1 MYLLYL
7 KKDDQHGSRLLN
19 VLNGDL
25 MILLSFQN
33 SVNFTELSLKKVIED
48 ENCALLTGKRISNL
62 VFVQMCFLLTSATLL
77 NHFRQTRG
85 HSIRLL
91 KSLQCVPNRR
101 SVFQIEGKKYGKL
114 VWHCTTSLNTLYVSY
129 KNYMSLMFQQ
139 ARFIPVYFS

>member
-101 SVFQIEGKKYGKL
+101 SM
-114 VWHCTTSLNTLYVSY
+114 NTLYVSY

-139 ARFIPVYFS
+139 ARFIPEYFS

>member
-1 MYLLYL
+1 MSLFLLFFLTLALVYLLYL

-101 SVFQIEGKKYGKL
+101 KEIWQIGLALHYFFE
-114 VWHCTTSLNTLYVSY
+114 H
-129 KNYMSLMFQQ
+129 
-139 ARFIPVYFS
+139 PVC